1 MVEALSLMSWGIRYI
16 KVGDIA
22 VIITIIITTIDKV
35 NVLELL
41 YYYYYSI
48 LRYIIFE
55 KQSITHYASKY
66 YIILY
71 LTPIYCAQTGI
82 FRDDKREGRGDEYL
96 EDTRIYKGTS
106 LVVVI
111 VVVVVVEVVV
121 VVVLLLLYR
130 YHYYC

>member
-1 MVEALSLMSWGIRYI
+1 MYYN
-16 KVGDIA
+16 DY
-22 VIITIIITTIDKV
+22 IITTT
-35 NVLELL
+35 L
-41 YYYYYSI
+41 
-48 LRYIIFE
+48 YIIFE
-55 KQSITHYASKY
+55 KQSITRYTSKY